1 MVQNILSKDSTW
13 RGCAFAR
20 NILDTII
27 SDLPV
32 VMPELNRIVT
42 VQECDARMLKKEQM
56 PVTQK
61 IKN

>member
-1 MVQNILSKDSTW
+1 MAQNISREDST
-13 RGCAFAR
+13 RRRCAFAQ

-42 VQECDARMLKKEQM
+42 VQECDARTLNKEQV

-61 IKN
+61 I